1 MAQKRNN
8 QERIALRM
16 TEKEI
21 RILNNIQASGEL
33 QDRSATIRFCI
44 NFTKTILSIIP
55 AALAESLIDTSEDM
69 DNGIDSTKR

>member
-1 MAQKRNN
+1 
-8 QERIALRM
+8 M